1 MVTVLIGCKQG
12 ETLQGYFIANQ
23 GAPDFISIDIPTSLV
38 SIDQATL
45 TDVQK
50 EAYNSVSKLNMLG
63 YRLTEGNEAEYKAE
77 LAKVQSILKDDRYEE
92 LFRGGNSTDGRIV
105 VKYIGTDSTIDELIL
120 FGSAND
126 RGFAIVRVLGDNMEP
141 AKIMKLGNVVK
152 NATSQEGGVAEFMK
166 FFKK

>member
-12 ETLQGYFIANQ
+12 ETLQGYYIAKQ
-23 GAPDFISIDIPTSLV
+23 DAPSFISIDIPTSLV
-38 SIDQATL
+38 SIDQATM

-63 YRLTEGNEAEYKAE
+63 YRLTEDNEAEYKIE

-105 VKYIGTDSTIDELIL
+105 VKYIGTDTTIDELIL
-120 FGSAND
+120 FGSANNK
-126 RGFAIVRVLGDNMEP
+126 GFAIVRVLGDNMEP
-141 AKIMKLGNVVK
+141 AKIMKLGDVVK
-152 NATSQEGGVAEFMK
+152 NATSQEGGVAEFMN
-166 FFKK
+166 FFK